1 MFTRVTNL
9 QPYPTLLHNTCV
21 DMYILTK
28 NKDYMQI
35 LFILMH
41 GFHAQFENPSKLINV
56 IIVQFGTT
64 LHTNTQHLL
73 CSGL

>member
-1 MFTRVTNL
+1 
-9 QPYPTLLHNTCV
+9 
-21 DMYILTK
+21 
-28 NKDYMQI
+28 MQI